1 MKYFLPTLFLAAA
14 AVTPAAAQLPGN
26 GYYRVQ
32 NDVTERYAF
41 LTDNTGKINASAT
54 TADVRAIE
62 LWKGFDKACC
72 DPATVLYFANS
83 SGNQWNITAQG
94 TNLHDIIGYYVN
106 LREVSAGV
114 YYAYGTTSGVTKY
127 LGDADATDSERGE
140 MSTEA
145 KGNYRKWRITPIAA
159 DGSNY
164 FGVKPTITAGDKYYQ
179 PFFADFPFSASSTGL
194 KFYYISKVEYGM
206 AVMQEITGTVPAK
219 TPVYIECSHALP
231 TDNRLNL
238 GGSAS
243 AINGNLLGGVYFKNE
258 STSHRNVTPYDAAT
272 MRLLGNDADGNLA
285 FVTANVQY
293 LPANQSYLK
302 VPTGTEST
310 VRIVTQ
316 AEFDAHLSKLPASVT
331 VTPTTLT
338 LYAEE
343 SATLS
348 ATVLP
353 ADCSDKTI
361 TWTSSNT
368 AVATVSAS
376 GAVKA
381 VAAGTATVT
390 ATTVNGLKATCTVTV
405 NPKYPTS
412 VTIAPATASLYET
425 ETVQLTAT
433 LAPANVKD
441 KTLTWSSSDA
451 ALATVDANGL
461 VTAVKSGTV
470 TITAK
475 AGNGVSGTATL
486 TVKSYYPTAITMSDP
501 TARIRKYESLRLGYN
516 TTPAD
521 VKDRSVSW
529 TSSNQSV
536 AIVSE
541 DGTVTGVNQGTAT
554 VTATTPNGLSTSCEV
569 TIVDPLAQS
578 VTLDVEEAYMQIDER
593 RYFNATVLPEDAS
606 NKTITWSSSDENV
619 ATVNLLGQVRARA
632 VGECEITAATSNG
645 IEAKL
650 HLTVVDKTVAVK
662 GVTVVP
668 GAVSLREGDTYT
680 LEAVVIPADATD
692 KRVSWT
698 SDNDNVATVNA
709 EGVVTAHSEGTAT
722 ITATSGNYSGLCYVT
737 VVNEGELVPPTSIIL
752 SSEEAT
758 LGKGE
763 TLQLTATIEPDN
775 ATDKTVFW
783 SSSAL
788 DVAQVSE
795 EGLVTALSGGRTVI
809 IATTING
816 VAAACSVTVD
826 VPVEVIEL
834 DIEDIEII
842 EGTTFTVLATIL
854 PADAT
859 DKSLEWTSDNP
870 NVATVDADGDVTVH
884 AIGTASITARALD
897 GSGVWA
903 SCTIRG
909 ISGIDTILGE
919 DGVCDVY
926 TTDGL
931 LLHRGADEAT
941 LNQLPKGLYI
951 IGGRKVLIH

>member
-1 MKYFLPTLFLAAA
+1 MKYFLPTLFLIAA

-41 LTDNTGKINASAT
+41 LTDNKGKINVGAT

-94 TNLHDIIGYYVN
+94 TNLHEIIGYYVN

-114 YYAYGTTSGVTKY
+114 YYAYGTTSGATKY
-127 LGDADATDSERGE
+127 LGDANATDSEQGE

-164 FGVKPTITAGDKYYQ
+164 FGVKPTVTAKGKYYQ

-219 TPVYIECSHALP
+219 TPVYIECSHPLP

-243 AINGNLLGGVYFKNE
+243 AISGNLLGGVYFKNE
-258 STSHRNVTPYDAAT
+258 TNSHRNVTPYEAAT

-285 FVTANVQY
+285 FVTADVQY
-293 LPANQSYLK
+293 LPANQAYLN
-302 VPTGTEST
+302 VPAGTEAT
-310 VRIVTQ
+310 VRVVTQ
-316 AEFDAHLSKLPASVT
+316 AEFDAHISKLPASIT
-331 VTPTTLT
+331 IEPATLS
-338 LYAEE
+338 LYAEGT
-343 SATLS
+343 ATLS

-353 ADCSDKTI
+353 ADCSDKSV

-368 AVATVSAS
+368 AVATVSDS
-376 GAVKA
+376 GVVKA
-381 VAAGTATVT
+381 IAAGTATVT
-390 ATTVNGLKATCTVTV
+390 ATTVNGLKATCNVTVTA
-405 NPKYPTS
+405 KYPTS
-412 VTIAPATASLYET
+412 VTVAPATGSLYET
-425 ETVQLTAT
+425 ETFQLNAT
-433 LAPANVKD
+433 IAPADVQE
-441 KTLTWSSSDA
+441 KTLTWSSSDTS
-451 ALATVDANGL
+451 LATVDANGL
-461 VTAVKSGTV
+461 VKAVKSGTV

-475 AGNGVSGTATL
+475 AGNGVSGSASL
-486 TVKSYYPTAITMSDP
+486 TIKPYYPTAIIMSDP
-501 TARIRKYESLRLGYN
+501 AARIRKFESLRLGYN

-521 VKDRSVSW
+521 VKDRSASW
-529 TSSNQSV
+529 TSSDTSV
-536 AIVSE
+536 ATVSD
-541 DGTVTGVNQGTAT
+541 DGTVTGINQGTAT
-554 VTATTPNGLSTSCEV
+554 ITATTPNGASTSCEV

-578 VTLDVEEAYMQIDER
+578 VILDADEAYMHVDER
-593 RYFNATVLPEDAS
+593 RYFTATVLPEDAS
-606 NKTITWSSSDENV
+606 NKTITWTSSDEAI

-632 VGECEITAATSNG
+632 IGECTITAATSNG
-645 IEAKL
+645 VEAKL
-650 HLTVVDKTVAVK
+650 HITVVDKTVAVK

-668 GAVSLREGDTYT
+668 GAISLRKEETYT
-680 LEAVVIPADATD
+680 LEAVVIPSDATD

-698 SDNDNVATVNA
+698 SDNESVATVST
-709 EGVVTAHSEGTAT
+709 EGVVTAHSEGSAT
-722 ITATSGNYSGLCYVT
+722 ITATAGNYSGVCYVT
-737 VVNEGELVPPTSIIL
+737 VIDESGVIAPTAITL

-783 SSSAL
+783 SSSAP

-795 EGLVTALSGGRTVI
+795 DGLVTALAGGRTVI
-809 IATTING
+809 IATAVNG
-816 VAAACSVTVD
+816 VAAACNVTVD
-826 VPVEVIEL
+826 VPVEAIEL
-834 DIEDIEII
+834 DIEEIEII

-859 DKSLEWTSDNP
+859 DKTLEWTSDNP

-897 GSGVWA
+897 GSGIWA
-903 SCTIRG
+903 SCTIHG
-909 ISGIDTILGE
+909 ISGIDTILG
-919 DGVCDVY
+919 DSGVCDVY

-931 LLHRGADEAT
+931 LIHRAADAIT
-941 LNQLPKGLYI
+941 LKQLPKGLYI
-951 IGGRKVLIH
+951 IGGRKVLIY